1 MIAPIWTKMVD
12 ADIITMIPMMSK
24 KMPTAFMV
32 VLLISRE
39 QEQLLQRRR
48 GARQRA
54 PFSGQVIADTGRSLL
69 PLAAKSLLIH
79 ANRSGRPRDTSGAR
93 TTRRNGRGV
102 RDAAPRPPSPM
113 GFRSPPASTR
123 RRPAGGSA
131 RWNDWQASCPDGR
144 LAAVALEAPGT
155 LTIVG
160 GGWRG

>member
-24 KMPTAFMV
+24 NMPMAFMV

-79 ANRSGRPRDTSGAR
+79 ANRSGRPLRADR
-93 TTRRNGRGV
+93 LRGPLMQV
-102 RDAAPRPPSPM
+102 SLRVA
-113 GFRSPPASTR
+113 
-123 RRPAGGSA
+123 
-131 RWNDWQASCPDGR
+131 
-144 LAAVALEAPGT
+144 LAASMRPRGAASGVAC
-155 LTIVG
+155 
-160 GGWRG
+160 